1 MALENDDRAT
11 SEGGFDRWQGPDEAF
26 IFARIAEKSWLPF
39 AYSSWRTTSRP
50 FFLARSM
57 VPLAAD
63 WARRRSD
70 CGFEHAP
77 TREETSRGR
86 KDHVR
91 DDGGVGGQVRQGRT
105 RWPRARR
112 RC

>member
-50 FFLARSM
+50 FFLARIDGALGCGLGS
-57 VPLAAD
+57 AA
-63 WARRRSD
+63 
-70 CGFEHAP
+70 
-77 TREETSRGR
+77 
-86 KDHVR
+86 VR
-91 DDGGVGGQVRQGRT
+91 LRL
-105 RWPRARR
+105 
-112 RC
+112 